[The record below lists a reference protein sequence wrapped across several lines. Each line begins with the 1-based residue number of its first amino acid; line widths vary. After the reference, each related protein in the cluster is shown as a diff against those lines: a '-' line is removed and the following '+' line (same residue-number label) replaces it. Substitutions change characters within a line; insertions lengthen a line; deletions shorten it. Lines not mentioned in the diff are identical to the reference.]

1 MSNGTVVALRVF
13 HPETGKLVVSDTGRE
28 VTQVVF
34 LRAYEK
40 CHGNH
45 AQMLPSGGIALKFL
59 SIEGNHKRF
68 DTYIHGSMS
77 GAKEKRMVLENQGK
91 FVKIDN
97 SNGQRE
103 DDVEFAFVKQY
114 FDFMD
119 LERSSKTR
127 VLQHAEAIEGVTI
140 INQPKK
146 ENV

>member
-1 MSNGTVVALRVF
+1 
-13 HPETGKLVVSDTGRE
+13 
-28 VTQVVF
+28 
-34 LRAYEK
+34 
-40 CHGNH
+40 
-45 AQMLPSGGIALKFL
+45 
-59 SIEGNHKRF
+59 
-68 DTYIHGSMS
+68 MS